1 MKLPHNTISQ
11 REGSVYMQYTTT
23 NTDRQADSLG
33 ALWCAPGDVL
43 QDVSPNGRAVPWA
56 SHKQASQALAV
67 ALAFHHPAIARR
79 IEGCADRLTFRRDWT
94 DAAQP
99 GRLRLAQAFFCRA
112 RLCPM
117 CQWRRSLK
125 MHGQVRACLERL
137 AADRLAAKQQPYRF
151 ALLTLTVR
159 NCEGEALE
167 ATLDVLQHGWQR
179 LTRLKAFGAA
189 VQGYVRATEITY
201 NRHEDTYHPH
211 MHVLLAV
218 LPSYFTGR
226 TYISQ
231 ARWRAMW
238 REAARLNYD
247 PSVDVR
253 RAADDAKTVAEVA
266 KYATKPGD
274 YLMPSDVERMANV
287 LDTLQRSCAGRR
299 FASWGGVLRT
309 AHQAL
314 GLDDAED
321 GDLVHLT
328 QDAGES
334 DAGAALWSWDWY
346 AGPHLY
352 ISTEKG
358 ARP

>member
-1 MKLPHNTISQ
+1 
-11 REGSVYMQYTTT
+11 MQYTTEAG
-23 NTDRQADSLG
+23 DRQARLNHDREESLG

-43 QDVSPNGRAVPWA
+43 QDVSPSGRKVPWA
-56 SHKQASQALAV
+56 AHKQASQTLAV
-67 ALAFHHPAIARR
+67 ALSFTHPDIARR
-79 IEGCADRLTFRRDWT
+79 MEGCADRLTFRRDWA
-94 DAAQP
+94 DPAQP
-99 GRLRLAQAFFCRA
+99 GRLRLAQAYFCRA

-137 AADRLAAKQQPYRF
+137 EADRLASGQKPYRF

-159 NCEGEALE
+159 NCSGDDLKI
-167 ATLDVLQHGWQR
+167 TLDTLQQGWQR
-179 LTRLKAFGAA
+179 LTRLQPFKAAIK
-189 VQGYVRATEITY
+189 GYVRATEITY
-201 NRHEDTYHPH
+201 NRQEDTYHPH

-231 ARWRAMW
+231 ERWRALW
-238 REAARLNYD
+238 HDAARLGYD

-253 RAADDAKTVAEVA
+253 KSSDDAAAVAEVA

-274 YLMPSDVERMANV
+274 YLIPSDIDRMAEV

-321 GDLVHLT
+321 GDLVHVGP
-328 QDAGES
+328 DAGES

-346 AGPHLY
+346 TGPHLY
-352 ISTEKG
+352 ISSEQG
-358 ARP
+358 VHP